1 MLKEILLISAITFAP
16 QAIIQNTGIHENPVV
31 YNIVTEGDTEPTT
44 PPTEETDEPTTP
56 TTEETDKPSDT
67 DLQTWLLNFFD
78 ANTVATIMS
87 WVAYIATI
95 IGLVIKLKSLAN
107 SKSMTIENV
116 KNAID
121 EELKKNKIELS
132 EEQKSNIEAYLP
144 SLLTTAKN
152 QNDILQV
159 LIKIIV
165 LMEQEDTT
173 GANKLA
179 IFELISKLGVI
190 DKEITN
196 SAVKNVQEQVE
207 TNKAKK
213 QEAVEKVDNLIVKTT
228 KSDDGTSI

>member
-31 YNIVTEGDTEPTT
+31 YNIATEGDIEPTT
-44 PPTEETDEPTTP
+44 PTDETDEPTTP
-56 TTEETDKPSDT
+56 TDETDKPSDT

-116 KNAID
+116 KNAVD

-132 EEQKSNIEAYLP
+132 EEQKLNFEAYLP

-196 SAVKNVQEQVE
+196 SAIKNVQEQVE
-207 TNKAKK
+207 TNKTKK

>member
-31 YNIVTEGDTEPTT
+31 YNIATEGDTEPTT

-56 TTEETDKPSDT
+56 PTEETDKPSDT

-207 TNKAKK
+207 TNKTKK
-213 QEAVEKVDNLIVKTT
+213 QEAIEKVDNLIVKTT

>member
-31 YNIVTEGDTEPTT
+31 YNIATEGDT
-44 PPTEETDEPTTP
+44 EPTTP
-56 TTEETDKPSDT
+56 TTEETDKPTTPTDETDEPSDS

-196 SAVKNVQEQVE
+196 SAIKNVQEQVE
-207 TNKAKK
+207 TNKTKK

>member
-31 YNIVTEGDTEPTT
+31 YNIAMEGDTEPTT
-44 PPTEETDEPTTP
+44 PTTDETTTTEEED
-56 TTEETDKPSDT
+56 ETDKPSDT

-196 SAVKNVQEQVE
+196 SAIKNVQEQVE
-207 TNKAKK
+207 TNKTKK